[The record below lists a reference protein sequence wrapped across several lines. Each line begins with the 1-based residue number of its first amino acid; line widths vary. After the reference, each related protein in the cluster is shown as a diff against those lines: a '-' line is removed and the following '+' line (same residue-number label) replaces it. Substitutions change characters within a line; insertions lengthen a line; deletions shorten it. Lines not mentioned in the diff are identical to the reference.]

1 MSLQNAFSEESFLAF
16 FHDAMAVRRTPPL
29 RVRLLESMIGLYC
42 HHFHSTVCLSFG
54 RWQ

>member
-29 RVRLLESMIGLYC
+29 RVRLLESMI
-42 HHFHSTVCLSFG
+42 
-54 RWQ
+54 